1 MSAKSPQENEWQ
13 STQDRLAESS
23 GLAIVVVDETS
34 PDLTKSNNNSICQ
47 VLYNSDEFA
56 PECAK
61 FCGRAFE
68 WATEAGKT
76 VEYKCYAGLNC
87 LAVPVETETKQ
98 LVAIVGRTFLKAED
112 YRAATTRAISGD
124 WQKFPPTKFFEN
136 VLLSS
141 SMQSLETTAKQIES
155 LNSEEKD
162 SLLQIAK
169 EPQTNKESGIIA
181 KTIVEDKI
189 SENFDGKIAEEQA
202 RENGGQEASQA
213 NEIARLVEQFQ
224 DDAEDSSIIFE
235 KLSRQ
240 NGEEAGEISEW
251 RSLFGSLLNLSYSQ
265 ACESISH
272 FVSRRYAV
280 SSLAWLERKR
290 NRLEPAFASGQFQAV
305 QLQLS
310 ISADDERLLDA
321 VKKETSL
328 ELRERQGV
336 DETHA
341 PHTIHLFPIA
351 VGNEIRSAL
360 IVGDEI
366 PSENIKRHISRFCQ
380 RIASQLEISR
390 LREQLN
396 RRDWLERAV
405 QKFNE
410 SVKDI
415 DTDDFWSSIVQ
426 ISAELMRAERSSI
439 LVFDEKSNSLSA
451 KAATG
456 ARADIIKRETEN
468 LGERIAQ
475 KVLQTGKPMLIQDIR
490 ETKISAAPVEWNYKS
505 NSFIICPIIVGRR
518 KIGVLNIT
526 DRVAGEN
533 FSELD
538 LEILN
543 AIMPQL
549 AVLIDRELLKNKAGE
564 FEQLSVT
571 DALTGLMN
579 FRYLEA
585 RLAEEIG
592 RAKRVKRD
600 DFQVSF
606 MTIDVDNFKSYN
618 DNFGHPEGNKALKL
632 VAHCLKDKLRGVDVA
647 ARVGGEEFSIL
658 LPQTGLGEAAM
669 IAERIREKVESTEFP
684 NRRVTVSI
692 GVASC
697 PNNKCT
703 VEEITKWADDALY
716 EAKRR
721 GRNNVQIYENFNNDE
736 G

>member
-1 MSAKSPQENEWQ
+1 MSAKPPQENKWQ
-13 STQDRLAESS
+13 SIQDRLAESS
-23 GLAIVVVDETS
+23 GLAIVVVDKDS
-34 PDLTKSNNNSICQ
+34 PALAKSNNNSICQ
-47 VLYNSDEFA
+47 VLYNSDEFS

-61 FCGRAFE
+61 FCGKAFD

-87 LAVPVETETKQ
+87 AAVPVETETKQ

-124 WQKFPPTKFFEN
+124 WQKFPATKFFEN

-141 SMQSLETTAKQIES
+141 SMQSLEATAKQLENLS
-155 LNSEEKD
+155 SEEKVA
-162 SLLQIAK
+162 LLRI
-169 EPQTNKESGIIA
+169 T
-181 KTIVEDKI
+181 
-189 SENFDGKIAEEQA
+189 EEQT
-202 RENGGQEASQA
+202 RESEEFNTSQA
-213 NEIARLVEQFQ
+213 SEISQLIEQFQ
-224 DDAEDSSIIFE
+224 DTDQDSTTVSE
-235 KLSRQ
+235 KLTRQ
-240 NGEEAGEISEW
+240 NTVEAEEAGEW
-251 RSLFGSLLNLSYSQ
+251 RSLLGSLLGLNYRQ
-265 ACESISH
+265 ACEAISQ
-272 FVSRRYAV
+272 FVSRRYSV
-280 SSLAWLERKR
+280 SSVAWLERKGI
-290 NRLEPAFASGQFQAV
+290 RLEAAFACGGLQTD

-328 ELRERQGV
+328 ELRERQGEEKTCPPQTV
-336 DETHA
+336 
-341 PHTIHLFPIA
+341 HLFPIV
-351 VGNEIRSAL
+351 VGGEIRSAL

-366 PSENIKRHISRFCQ
+366 SGKNRKRHISRFC
-380 RIASQLEISR
+380 RRVASQLEILR

-396 RRDWLERAV
+396 RRGWLERAV

-410 SVKDI
+410 SVEDI
-415 DTDDFWSSIVQ
+415 DTEDFWSSIGQ

-439 LVFDEKSNSLSA
+439 LLFDEKSNSLSA
-451 KAATG
+451 KSATG
-456 ARADIIKRETEN
+456 TRADIIKRETEN
-468 LGERIAQ
+468 LGEKIAQ
-475 KVLQTGKPMLIQDIR
+475 KVLQTGKPLIIRDIR
-490 ETKISAAPVEWNYKS
+490 ETEISAAPDEWNYKS
-505 NSFIICPIIVGRR
+505 NSFISCPIVIGRR

-526 DRVAGEN
+526 DRADGEN

-549 AVLIDRELLKNKAGE
+549 AVLIDRALLKHKAGE

-585 RLAEEIG
+585 RLAEEIE

-600 DFQVSF
+600 DFQMSF

-632 VAHCLKDKLRGVDVA
+632 VADCLKDKLRNVDVA

-658 LPQTGLGEAAM
+658 LPQTSSDEAAM
-669 IAERIREKVESTEFP
+669 IAERIRKKVESTEFP
-684 NRRVTVSI
+684 NRQVTVSI

-697 PNNKCT
+697 PNNICT
-703 VEEITKWADDALY
+703 DEEIIKWADDALY

-721 GRNNVQIYENFNNDE
+721 GRNNVQIYENLSNDE

>member
-1 MSAKSPQENEWQ
+1 MSAKPPQENKWQ
-13 STQDRLAESS
+13 SIQDRLAESS
-23 GLAIVVVDETS
+23 GLAIVVVDENS
-34 PDLTKSNNNSICQ
+34 PDLVKSNNNSICQ

-61 FCGRAFE
+61 FCGRAFD

-76 VEYKCYAGLNC
+76 VEYKCYAGLSC
-87 LAVPVETETKQ
+87 AAVPVNTETKQ

-141 SMQSLETTAKQIES
+141 SMQSLEATAKQLENLSIV
-155 LNSEEKD
+155 EKAA
-162 SLLQIAK
+162 LLQI
-169 EPQTNKESGIIA
+169 T
-181 KTIVEDKI
+181 
-189 SENFDGKIAEEQA
+189 EEQT
-202 RENGGQEASQA
+202 RETEESESSQA
-213 NEIARLVEQFQ
+213 NEIARLVERFQ
-224 DDAEDSSIIFE
+224 DAAEDSAIVSE
-235 KLSRQ
+235 KLTRQ
-240 NGEEAGEISEW
+240 NGEEAEEISEW
-251 RSLFGSLLNLSYSQ
+251 RSQLGSLLGLSYLQ
-265 ACESISH
+265 ACESISR
-272 FVSRRYAV
+272 FVSQRYSV
-280 SSLAWLERKR
+280 SSLAWLERKA
-290 NRLEPAFASGQFQAV
+290 NLLEAAFASGKLQTH

-328 ELRERQGV
+328 ELRERQDA
-336 DETHA
+336 DETRA
-341 PHTIHLFPIA
+341 SQTIHLFPIA
-351 VGNEIRSAL
+351 VGGEIRSAL
-360 IVGDEI
+360 IIGDEI
-366 PSENIKRHISRFCQ
+366 SGENTKRHISRFCQ
-380 RIASQLEISR
+380 TIASQLEILR

-396 RRDWLERAV
+396 RRGWLERAV

-410 SVKDI
+410 SVEDI
-415 DTDDFWSSIVQ
+415 DTDDFWSSIGQ

-456 ARADIIKRETEN
+456 ARADIIKRETEK

-475 KVLQTGKPMLIQDIR
+475 KVLQTGKPLVVQDLR
-490 ETKISAAPVEWNYKS
+490 KTEISAAPAEWNYKS
-505 NSFIICPIIVGRR
+505 NSFISCPIIIGRR
-518 KIGVLNIT
+518 KIGVLSIT
-526 DRVAGEN
+526 DRADGEN

-549 AVLIDRELLKNKAGE
+549 AVLIDRALLKHKAVE

-579 FRYLEA
+579 LRYLEA

-592 RAKRVKRD
+592 RAKRAKRD
-600 DFQVSF
+600 DFQMSF

-618 DNFGHPEGNKALKL
+618 DNFGHPEGNKALQL

-658 LPQTGLGEAAM
+658 LPQTTSDEAAM

-684 NRRVTVSI
+684 NRRVTVSV
-692 GVASC
+692 GVANC
-697 PNNKCT
+697 PNTICT
-703 VEEITKWADDALY
+703 EQEIIKWADDALY

-721 GRNNVQIYENFNNDE
+721 GRNNVQIYENLSNGE
-736 G
+736 E